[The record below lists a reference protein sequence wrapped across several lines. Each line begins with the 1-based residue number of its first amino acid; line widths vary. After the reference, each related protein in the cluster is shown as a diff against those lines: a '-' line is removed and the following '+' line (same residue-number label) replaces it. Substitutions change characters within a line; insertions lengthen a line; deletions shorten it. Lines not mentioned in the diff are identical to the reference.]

1 MGQRLAAVVFAAE
14 TAGRVVVKMVELVEV
29 STWRMGS
36 LIGVSLET
44 LLEGMQEMRVHSCL
58 LDSPSWI
65 TGKDWLSAGQLA
77 CFQVVVVAVVAV
89 VVAGNLLG
97 YLVELTRDFLVGKKV
112 VVYSHQNLLL

>member
-1 MGQRLAAVVFAAE
+1 VGQRLAAVVFAVE

-77 CFQVVVVAVVAV
+77 CFQVVVVVAV

-97 YLVELTRDFLVGKKV
+97 YLVELTRDFLVGKKF